1 MALGLAD
8 GSLEKL
14 PIADASDAAWS
25 PDGESILVS
34 PFTQS
39 RSSIVVVRP
48 DGTVVR
54 TLARGGGWEGAPSF
68 SEARFSPDGAWIA
81 YARGGIAGDGIWL
94 MKADGSA
101 KHGITSGSLPAW
113 P

>member
-1 MALGLAD
+1 MFA
-8 GSLEKL
+8 
-14 PIADASDAAWS
+14 
-25 PDGESILVS
+25 
-34 PFTQS
+34 
-39 RSSIVVVRP
+39 
-48 DGTVVR
+48 
-54 TLARGGGWEGAPSF
+54 
-68 SEARFSPDGAWIA
+68 ARFSPDGAWIA